1 MMVSGSRALCHPFD
15 PVSPDEVGDFSVSR
29 DRDSL
34 ASLSAEP
41 IRLAGTIFI
50 YGGGEGASVPK
61 PAN

>member
-1 MMVSGSRALCHPFD
+1 VSGSRACAIPSHPHSG
-15 PVSPDEVGDFSVSR
+15 VADEVADFSSR

-41 IRLAGTIFI
+41 IGLAGTIFI
-50 YGGGEGASVPK
+50 YGGGEGAPVPK